1 MRPPSLIRMSYYCI
15 LCHKNYPGLSVFCSS
30 CRTQGVCTEC
40 HARSVSEMHWHLKIP
55 PDSEIQRGIN
65 TVGWQLVKWA
75 FPVAIFV
82 RFVVALLF
90 AKLPG

>member
-1 MRPPSLIRMSYYCI
+1 
-15 LCHKNYPGLSVFCSS
+15 
-30 CRTQGVCTEC
+30 
-40 HARSVSEMHWHLKIP
+40 MHWHLKIP

-65 TVGWQLVKWA
+65 TVGWQLAKWA